1 MSWEGWCAVFV
12 KIHEYI
18 PHSYDEWSI
27 SCNSGEIGAAASRG
41 TSPVFL
47 KLLNRRLGTES

>member
-18 PHSYDEWSI
+18 PHSYDEWRS

-41 TSPVFL
+41 SSPVFL